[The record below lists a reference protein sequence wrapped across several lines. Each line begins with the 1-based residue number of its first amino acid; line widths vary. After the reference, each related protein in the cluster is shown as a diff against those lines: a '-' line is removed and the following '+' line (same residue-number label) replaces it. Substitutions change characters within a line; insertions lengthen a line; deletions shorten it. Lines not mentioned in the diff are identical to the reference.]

1 MPQEVENLL
10 EIARIKEICNQK
22 GIIKITQRNNNII
35 VTFANNE
42 SFDMPIDEL
51 IKKYGDR
58 IKFSPGK
65 EPYITYKLEDQ
76 SDILEEI
83 KNFLKI

>member
-1 MPQEVENLL
+1 MPREVENLL

-35 VTFANNE
+35 FTFANNE
-42 SFDMPIDEL
+42 SFDMPINE
-51 IKKYGDR
+51 IVKKYGNR

-83 KNFLKI
+83 KDFLKI

>member
-1 MPQEVENLL
+1 
-10 EIARIKEICNQK
+10 
-22 GIIKITQRNNNII
+22 
-35 VTFANNE
+35 
-42 SFDMPIDEL
+42 MPIDEL
-51 IKKYGDR
+51 IKQYGDR

-83 KNFLKI
+83 KQFLKI